1 MNLISLLGIFV
12 LLGFAWILSYDKS
25 LIPFK
30 IIFWGIGLQFVFAL
44 IILRHDYW
52 SFVGM
57 GILAILIIA
66 FQFKDREYTNPK
78 KLVFSF
84 LTVLPKKKHLI
95 FFDLFNIF
103 KVFFNL

>member
-1 MNLISLLGIFV
+1 MNLISLLGVFV
-12 LLGFAWILSYDKS
+12 LLGLAWLLSYEKS

-44 IILRHDYW
+44 IILRQDYW

-66 FQFKDREYTNPK
+66 FQFKDREFTNPK

-84 LTVLPKKKHLI
+84 LIMELNFYLGI
-95 FFDLFNIF
+95 
-103 KVFFNL
+103 